1 MRIPYSLILA
11 VAAFAATLA
20 LTPAV
25 IAFARRVDAFDRPG
39 PRRIHREPV
48 PTLGGLAMVIAVL
61 GVAWVARLLP
71 GPAQVLD
78 LRALEGLTWAALVLV
93 TLGVW
98 DDLRPVS
105 PWIKLAF
112 QAAAAVVLFAHGF
125 GVPAIT
131 NPFGPAVVSGAFNL
145 PLTIAWVVLV
155 VNAVN
160 VIDGLDGLAAGV
172 VLIAALALWW
182 VGHEHANLY
191 VMFICSGLIGAML
204 GFLPYNFPPAKV
216 FMGDTGS
223 QPLGL
228 LLAAVSLLE
237 NSKSTATV
245 TLLLPLVAMAVPIT
259 DGAIA
264 FVRRFVHGQPVFG
277 ADAQHVHHRLIHLGL
292 TQRQAVLFL
301 WFVCLYFGVMAVVL
315 AQLPRP
321 YALML
326 AAVLAAGV
334 FLVFMALEF
343 IDRALT
349 GRRGRPEKEEP

>member
-11 VAAFAATLA
+11 TSAFAATVA

-25 IAFARRVDAFDRPG
+25 IAFGRRWGAFDRPG
-39 PRRIHREPV
+39 PRSVHREPV

-61 GVAWVARLLP
+61 GVAWVARFLP

-78 LRALEGLTWAALVLV
+78 LRALAGLTWAVALLV
-93 TLGVW
+93 ALGVW

-105 PWIKLAF
+105 PWVKLAV
-112 QAAAAVVLFAHGF
+112 QAVGAVVLFAHGF

-131 NPFGPAVVSGAFNL
+131 NPFGQTIVSGPLNM
-145 PLTIAWVVLV
+145 PLTVAWILV
-155 VNAVN
+155 IVNAVN

-172 VLIAALALWW
+172 VLIASLTLWW

-191 VMFICSGLIGAML
+191 VLFICSGLIGATA
-204 GFLPYNFPPAKV
+204 GFLPYNFPPARV

-223 QPLGL
+223 QSLGM

-237 NSKSTATV
+237 NSKGTATV
-245 TLLLPLVAMAVPIT
+245 TLLLPLVAMAVPIA
-259 DGAIA
+259 DGALA
-264 FVRRFVHGQPVFG
+264 FMRRLMHGQPVFG
-277 ADAQHVHHRLIHLGL
+277 ADAKHVHHRLIHLGL
-292 TQRQAVLFL
+292 SQRQAVLFL
-301 WFVCLYFGVMAVVL
+301 WFVCLCFGVMATVL
-315 AQLPRP
+315 SHLPRA

-334 FLVFMALEF
+334 FVVFQALEF
-343 IDRALT
+343 IDRALAD
-349 GRRGRPEKEEP
+349 RRHEGEDKP